1 MPDTGEQEPIGRLV
15 SQLDD
20 IVESKPHADAPVS
33 LGDLLEKLGERSFG
47 PLLALPALIIVSPAS
62 AIPAVPS
69 VLALLI
75 GLVVAQVLLGR
86 RSLWVPGFLRR
97 RALPARRAGHAT
109 GFLRAL
115 GARLDP
121 LLGERLTW
129 LTVRPASLLPLGLTL
144 AITLVMPFIEF
155 VPFLTS
161 FAAGVI
167 ALFSLG
173 LYLKDGLLILIGYGI
188 ALGAVAGFAIA
199 GQAIV

>member
-1 MPDTGEQEPIGRLV
+1 MPDADKNGHIGRLV
-15 SQLDD
+15 GKLND
-20 IVESKPHADAPVS
+20 IVEDKPHADAPIS

-47 PLLALPALIIVSPAS
+47 PLLAIPALIIVSPAS

-69 VLALLI
+69 VLAFLI

-86 RSLWVPGFLRR
+86 RSLWVPDILRR
-97 RALPARRAGHAT
+97 CALPAGQVARAT
-109 GFLRAL
+109 KFLRAL

-121 LLGERLTW
+121 LLGERLIW

-144 AITLVMPFIEF
+144 TITLIMPLIEF
-155 VPFLTS
+155 VPLLTS

-173 LYLKDGLLILIGYGI
+173 LYLRDGLLILIGYGI
-188 ALGAVAGFAIA
+188 AVGSVAAFAIA
-199 GQAIV
+199 GQAIG